1 MIKKMEKE
9 KNIMIMENYNL
20 KENIIITSNI
30 LAKNFGILKSE
41 GKYLNNKIFDGKYYN
56 SKGILEYELKKGNG
70 YVKEYYDNDKLKYE
84 GEYINGYLIGKGKNY
99 YENGNLKTEG
109 DYILKNKM
117 NMKGYKENG
126 DIDFEV
132 INGKGYM
139 KNYYDDKLLF
149 EGEILNGE
157 RNGKG
162 KEYDNEGNI

>member
-84 GEYINGYLIGKGKNY
+84 GEYINGLA
-99 YENGNLKTEG
+99 
-109 DYILKNKM
+109 
-117 NMKGYKENG
+117 
-126 DIDFEV
+126 
-132 INGKGYM
+132 
-139 KNYYDDKLLF
+139 
-149 EGEILNGE
+149 
-157 RNGKG
+157 NGKG
-162 KEYDNEGNI
+162 KEYDNEGNITFEGEYLNGNRVKRK